1 MLVTFSPIFVVDTK
15 IIYDCDFRKEFKKI
29 TKDCCTKTVF
39 SFNNNIYK
47 QKDGVSLGSSLGP
60 ILANIIMAELE
71 KIIVKPM
78 IESQLLKFHTRC
90 VDDTLLLAKEDDM
103 K

>member
-1 MLVTFSPIFVVDTK
+1 MVTFSPIFVVDTK
-15 IIYDCDFRKEFKKI
+15 IVYDCDFRKEFKKI

-60 ILANIIMAELE
+60 ILANIIMTELE

-78 IESQLLKFHTRC
+78 IESQLLKYHTRC